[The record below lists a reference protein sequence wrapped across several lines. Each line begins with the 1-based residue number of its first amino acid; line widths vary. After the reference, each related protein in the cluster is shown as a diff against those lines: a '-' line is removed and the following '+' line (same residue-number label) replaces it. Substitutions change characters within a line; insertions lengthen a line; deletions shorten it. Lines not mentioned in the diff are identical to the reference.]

1 MKIMQETTEWPEGSG
16 DCNHIYIFEDYRAG
30 GRSARAV
37 AYVPH
42 GVDPVQKFKTPLD
55 LDLRGRTFVSVQ

>member
-16 DCNHIYIFEDYRAG
+16 DCNHIYIFEDHRAG
-30 GRSARAV
+30 RRSARDV

-42 GVDPVQKFKTPLD
+42 GTDPVQKFNKPLD
-55 LDLRGRTFVSVQ
+55 IDLRGRTFVAVQ

>member
-16 DCNHIYIFEDYRAG
+16 DCNHIYIFEDYKAG